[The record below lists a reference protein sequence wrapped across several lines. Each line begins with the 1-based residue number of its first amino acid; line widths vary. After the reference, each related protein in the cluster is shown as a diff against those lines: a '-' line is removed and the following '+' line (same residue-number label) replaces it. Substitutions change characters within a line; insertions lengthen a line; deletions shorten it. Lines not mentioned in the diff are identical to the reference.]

1 LVRDSVEEL
10 ETVIFGFAF
19 SPSWSIIPQSEGNGK
34 GEGPRLN
41 KKPPESGLSRPDP
54 VARRQTQGLSKV
66 FNRAQAKILK
76 AQQRLVGRFAD
87 FAYRLQPRC
96 R

>member
-34 GEGPRLN
+34 GG
-41 KKPPESGLSRPDP
+41 RPALKQET
-54 VARRQTQGLSKV
+54 ARKRTI
-66 FNRAQAKILK
+66 AA
-76 AQQRLVGRFAD
+76 
-87 FAYRLQPRC
+87 
-96 R
+96 